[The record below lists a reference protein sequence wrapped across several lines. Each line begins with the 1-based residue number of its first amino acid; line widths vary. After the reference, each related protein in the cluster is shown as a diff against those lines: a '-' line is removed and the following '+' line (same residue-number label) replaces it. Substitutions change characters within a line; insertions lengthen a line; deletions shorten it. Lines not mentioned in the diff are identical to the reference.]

1 MAAIDGY
8 QHLSAHHIEYLY
20 PTYSSFWCN
29 KDQSVRSRVF
39 INSFVMGHLTKTLI
53 TTILDKTMTKVST
66 LTSIEQQL
74 SQHSSA
80 HGPESG
86 KNIKKKNKPSVS
98 R

>member
-1 MAAIDGY
+1 MEAKQGSE
-8 QHLSAHHIEYLY
+8 SAN
-20 PTYSSFWCN
+20 SSN
-29 KDQSVRSRVF
+29 
-39 INSFVMGHLTKTLI
+39 LKTLI

-80 HGPESG
+80 HGPERA
-86 KNIKKKNKPSVS
+86 KYIKKKNKPRVS